1 MNAEQ
6 ERELRGLLR
15 RAHRIAK
22 AKRDPGYLQ
31 QLKEEKELRSL
42 IRRIL
47 VVEARAVAADVP
59 SSSTGINALET
70 LLKRIIPVLEDTFKS
85 LTTDAVQ
92 RESFKKHILNG
103 IDRLLRQV
111 DVNLDAAGGLSDD
124 EVAASDIEGDQ
135 EENPLAT
142 ELAEGFSL
150 DALIEALEVDVDP
163 EEDEAFIDINKE
175 EDPDVTDDVDE
186 FGKGVF
192 DDGDNTGRN
201 FAYDTFKKINQSI
214 TSAYEMLGNPEDRSM
229 FKKYLLINV
238 GLYFDKFDDELST
251 SPDYQAP
258 EEVGLGAEE
267 EVAL

>member
-6 ERELRGLLR
+6 ERELRSLLR
-15 RAHRIAK
+15 RSARVAR
-22 AKRDPGYLQ
+22 AKRDPEYLQ
-31 QLKEEKELRSL
+31 QLREERELRSL
-42 IRRIL
+42 VRRML

-103 IDRLLRQV
+103 IDRLLKQV
-111 DVNLDAAGGLSDD
+111 DVNLDAAGGTGDD
-124 EVAASDIEGDQ
+124 EVEVPD
-135 EENPLAT
+135 ENNLAT

-163 EEDEAFIDINKE
+163 EDDEAFIDISPE
-175 EDPDVTDDVDE
+175 EDPDVIDDVDE
-186 FGKGVF
+186 FGKGVPG
-192 DDGDNTGRN
+192 DGDNTGRN

-258 EEVGLGAEE
+258 EDVGLGSEE

>member
-6 ERELRGLLR
+6 ERELRSLLR
-15 RAHRIAK
+15 RSARVAR
-22 AKRDPGYLQ
+22 AKRDPEYLQ
-31 QLKEEKELRSL
+31 QLKEERELRSL
-42 IRRIL
+42 VRRML

-124 EVAASDIEGDQ
+124 EVDVE

-163 EEDEAFIDINKE
+163 EDNEAFIDIEQAE
-175 EDPDVTDDVDE
+175 EEPNVADDVDE
-186 FGKGVF
+186 FGKGVPG
-192 DDGDNTGRN
+192 DGDNTGRN

-214 TSAYEMLGNPEDRSM
+214 TSAYEMLGNPEDRKM

-258 EEVGLGAEE
+258 EEVGLGGEE

>member
-1 MNAEQ
+1 MNTEQ

-15 RAHRIAK
+15 RAHRVAK
-22 AKRDPGYLQ
+22 AKRDPEYLQ

-42 IRRIL
+42 VRRML

-59 SSSTGINALET
+59 RSSTGINALET

-103 IDRLLRQV
+103 IDRLLKQV
-111 DVNLDAAGGLSDD
+111 DVNLDAAGGTGDD
-124 EVAASDIEGDQ
+124 EVAVEIPDEST
-135 EENPLAT
+135 LAT
-142 ELAEGFSL
+142 ELAEGSEGFII
-150 DALIEALEVDVDP
+150 DAIIEALEVDVEP
-163 EEDEAFIDINKE
+163 EDAFIDIEPKE
-175 EDPDVTDDVDE
+175 EDPELTDDVDE
-186 FGKGVF
+186 FGKGVPG
-192 DDGDNTGRN
+192 DGDNTGRN

-258 EEVGLGAEE
+258 EEVGLGGEE

>member
-6 ERELRGLLR
+6 ERELRSLLR
-15 RAHRIAK
+15 RSARVAR
-22 AKRDPGYLQ
+22 AKRDPEYLQ
-31 QLKEEKELRSL
+31 QLREERELRSL
-42 IRRIL
+42 VRRML

-103 IDRLLRQV
+103 IDRLLKQV
-111 DVNLDAAGGLSDD
+111 DVNLDAAGGTGDD
-124 EVAASDIEGDQ
+124 EVEVPD
-135 EENPLAT
+135 ENNLAT

-163 EEDEAFIDINKE
+163 EDDEAFIDISPE
-175 EDPDVTDDVDE
+175 EDPDVIDDVDE
-186 FGKGVF
+186 FGKGVPG
-192 DDGDNTGRN
+192 DGDNTGRN
-201 FAYDTFKKINQSI
+201 LAYDTFKKINQSI

-258 EEVGLGAEE
+258 EDVGLGSEE

>member
-6 ERELRGLLR
+6 ERELRDLLR
-15 RAHRIAK
+15 RAHRIEK
-22 AKRDPGYLQ
+22 AKRDPEYLQ
-31 QLKEEKELRSL
+31 QLKEEKQLRSL
-42 IRRIL
+42 IRRML

-111 DVNLDAAGGLSDD
+111 DVNLDAAGGTGDD
-124 EVAASDIEGDQ
+124 EVEVADVEAVP

-142 ELAEGFSL
+142 ELAEGFNL

-163 EEDEAFIDINKE
+163 EEDEAFIDINKQ

-186 FGKGVF
+186 FGKGVPG
-192 DDGDNTGRN
+192 DGDNTGRN

-214 TSAYEMLGNPEDRSM
+214 TSAYEMLGNPEDRKM

-258 EEVGLGAEE
+258 EEVGLGGEE

>member
-6 ERELRGLLR
+6 ERELRSLLR
-15 RAHRIAK
+15 RSARVAR
-22 AKRDPGYLQ
+22 AKRDPEYLQ
-31 QLKEEKELRSL
+31 QLREERELRSL
-42 IRRIL
+42 VRRML

-124 EVAASDIEGDQ
+124 EVDVE

-163 EEDEAFIDINKE
+163 EDNEAFIDIEQAE
-175 EDPDVTDDVDE
+175 EEPNVADDVDE
-186 FGKGVF
+186 FGKGVPG
-192 DDGDNTGRN
+192 DGDNTGRN

-214 TSAYEMLGNPEDRSM
+214 TSAYEMLGNPEDRKM

-258 EEVGLGAEE
+258 EEVGLGGEE

>member
-1 MNAEQ
+1 MV
-6 ERELRGLLR
+6 R
-15 RAHRIAK
+15 RM
-22 AKRDPGYLQ
+22 
-31 QLKEEKELRSL
+31 
-42 IRRIL
+42 L

-124 EVAASDIEGDQ
+124 EVDVE

-163 EEDEAFIDINKE
+163 EDNEAFIDIEQAE
-175 EDPDVTDDVDE
+175 EEPNVADDVDE
-186 FGKGVF
+186 FGKGVPG
-192 DDGDNTGRN
+192 DGDNTGRN

-214 TSAYEMLGNPEDRSM
+214 TSAYEMLGNPEDRKM

-258 EEVGLGAEE
+258 EEVGLGGEE

>member
-1 MNAEQ
+1 MNIEQ
-6 ERELRGLLR
+6 EKEFRDLIR
-15 RAHRIAK
+15 RAHRVAK
-22 AKRDPGYLQ
+22 AKRDPEYLQ
-31 QLKEEKELRSL
+31 QLKEERELRSL
-42 IRRIL
+42 VRRML

-103 IDRLLRQV
+103 IDRLLKQV
-111 DVNLDAAGGLSDD
+111 DVNIDAAGGVEDD
-124 EVAASDIEGDQ
+124 EIEIPD
-135 EENPLAT
+135 ESTLAT
-142 ELAEGFSL
+142 ELAEGSEGFII
-150 DALIEALEVDVDP
+150 DAIIEALEVDVDP
-163 EEDEAFIDINKE
+163 EDAFIDIEPKE
-175 EDPDVTDDVDE
+175 EDPELTDDVDE
-186 FGKGVF
+186 FGKGVPG
-192 DDGDNTGRN
+192 DGDNTGRN

-258 EEVGLGAEE
+258 EEVGLGGEE

>member
-1 MNAEQ
+1 MNVEQ

-15 RAHRIAK
+15 RAHRVAK
-22 AKRDPGYLQ
+22 AKRDPEYLQ
-31 QLKEEKELRSL
+31 QLKEERELRGL
-42 IRRIL
+42 IRRML

-70 LLKRIIPVLEDTFKS
+70 LLKRIIPIIEDTFKS

-92 RESFKKHILNG
+92 RESFKMHILNG
-103 IDRLLRQV
+103 IDRLLKQV
-111 DVNLDAAGGLSDD
+111 DVNLDAAGGTGDD
-124 EVAASDIEGDQ
+124 EVEVEVPDEST
-135 EENPLAT
+135 LAT

-163 EEDEAFIDINKE
+163 EDAFIDIEPKE
-175 EDPDVTDDVDE
+175 EEPELTDDVDE
-186 FGKGVF
+186 FGKGVP

-214 TSAYEMLGNPEDRSM
+214 TSAYEMLGNPEDRNM

-258 EEVGLGAEE
+258 SDVGLGGEE

>member
-6 ERELRGLLR
+6 ERELRSLLR
-15 RAHRIAK
+15 RSARVAR
-22 AKRDPGYLQ
+22 AKRDPEYLQ
-31 QLKEEKELRSL
+31 QLKEERELRSL
-42 IRRIL
+42 VRRML

-85 LTTDAVQ
+85 LTTDAIQ

-124 EVAASDIEGDQ
+124 EVDVE

-150 DALIEALEVDVDP
+150 DALIEALEVDVEP
-163 EEDEAFIDINKE
+163 EEDEAFIDINKKE
-175 EDPDVTDDVDE
+175 EDPDLTDDVDE
-186 FGKGVF
+186 FGKGVPL
-192 DDGDNTGRN
+192 DGDNTGRN

-258 EEVGLGAEE
+258 EDVGLGGEE

>member
-22 AKRDPGYLQ
+22 AKRDPEYLQ
-31 QLKEEKELRSL
+31 QLREERELRSL
-42 IRRIL
+42 IRRML

-103 IDRLLRQV
+103 IDRLLKQV
-111 DVNLDAAGGLSDD
+111 DVNLDAAGGTGDD
-124 EVAASDIEGDQ
+124 EVEVPD
-135 EENPLAT
+135 ENNLAT

-163 EEDEAFIDINKE
+163 EDDEAFIDISPE

-186 FGKGVF
+186 FGKGVPG
-192 DDGDNTGRN
+192 DGDNTGRN

-258 EEVGLGAEE
+258 EDVGLGGEE

>member
-6 ERELRGLLR
+6 ERELRSLLR
-15 RAHRIAK
+15 RSARVAR
-22 AKRDPGYLQ
+22 AKRDPEYLQ
-31 QLKEEKELRSL
+31 QLREERELRSL
-42 IRRIL
+42 VRRML

-103 IDRLLRQV
+103 IDRLLKQV
-111 DVNLDAAGGLSDD
+111 DVNLDAAGGTGDD
-124 EVAASDIEGDQ
+124 EVEVPD
-135 EENPLAT
+135 ENNLAT

-163 EEDEAFIDINKE
+163 EDDEAFIDISPE

-186 FGKGVF
+186 FGKGVPG
-192 DDGDNTGRN
+192 DGDNTGRN

-258 EEVGLGAEE
+258 EDVGLGGEE

>member
-1 MNAEQ
+1 MNVEQ

-15 RAHRIAK
+15 RAHRVAK
-22 AKRDPGYLQ
+22 AKRDPEYLQ
-31 QLKEEKELRSL
+31 QLKEERELRGL
-42 IRRIL
+42 IRRML

-70 LLKRIIPVLEDTFKS
+70 LLKRIIPIIEDTFKS

-92 RESFKKHILNG
+92 RESFKMHILNG
-103 IDRLLRQV
+103 IDRLLKQV
-111 DVNLDAAGGLSDD
+111 DVNLDAAGGTGED
-124 EVAASDIEGDQ
+124 EVEIPDEST
-135 EENPLAT
+135 LAT

-163 EEDEAFIDINKE
+163 EEAFIDIEPKE
-175 EDPDVTDDVDE
+175 EDPELTDDVDE
-186 FGKGVF
+186 FGKGVP

-214 TSAYEMLGNPEDRSM
+214 TSAYEMLGNPEDRNM

-251 SPDYQAP
+251 TPDYQSP
-258 EEVGLGAEE
+258 EDAGFGGEE